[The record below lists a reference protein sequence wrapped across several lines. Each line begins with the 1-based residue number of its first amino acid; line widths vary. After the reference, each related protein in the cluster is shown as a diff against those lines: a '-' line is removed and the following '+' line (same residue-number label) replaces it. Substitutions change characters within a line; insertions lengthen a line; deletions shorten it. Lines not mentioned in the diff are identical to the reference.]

1 MTRKVDR
8 WVEKQLYGQKNRQ
21 MGRKIDRR
29 VEKKDKCVKYIQKS
43 RKIDSC
49 IEKQIEGQKNRQ
61 LYRKTDRRVEKEI
74 NMKKRQMCKIYIY
87 RRVEK

>member
-1 MTRKVDR
+1 MGRKIAI
-8 WVEKQLYGQKNRQ
+8 WAEKQIDGQKNRQ
-21 MGRKIDRR
+21 KGR
-29 VEKKDKCVKYIQKS
+29 KKDKCVKYIQKR

-74 NMKKRQMCKIYIY
+74 NMKRRQMCKIYIY

>member
-29 VEKKDKCVKYIQKS
+29 VEKK
-43 RKIDSC
+43 
-49 IEKQIEGQKNRQ
+49 
-61 LYRKTDRRVEKEI
+61 I
-74 NMKKRQMCKIYIY
+74 N
-87 RRVEK
+87 V